1 MQLLR
6 GSVCVAIVAAGCVSS
21 WAQTWTYQ
29 GSNICYQSMC
39 FSQGTLT
46 SAAGG
51 LLQSQ
56 VSQQSWQQQQN
67 ANQAGAAVGSLI
79 GTLIAGWIHHH
90 QQVKSEE
97 KALKLELLKYV
108 DAKIEVLQEMKKL
121 HQDSAQQVLDLKQ
134 LDPSHRDSWE
144 AVQKSMDEVIAL
156 DDKMIQLNVDYRGN
170 VEKNF
175 RTKKG
180 LDYALNDKEAG
191 AKNLYASALNLA
203 AVAYV
208 MNQFYRAVLGY
219 IKSTMQ
225 VTRLCIRYL
234 PFRRVFRVARRIP
247 PVDPDDMK
255 PKRSQN
261 IVAAFSC

>member
-1 MQLLR
+1 MRLFR
-6 GSVCVAIVAAGCVSS
+6 GSLCVVIVAAGCVSS
-21 WAQTWTYQ
+21 SAQTWSYQ

-46 SAAGG
+46 GAAGG

-56 VSQQSWQQQQN
+56 VSRQSWQQQN
-67 ANQAGAAVGSLI
+67 ATQAGAAVGSLI
-79 GTLIAGWIHHH
+79 GTLIAAWIQHH
-90 QQVKSEE
+90 QQVKAEE

-108 DAKIEVLQEMKKL
+108 DAKIEVLQEMKKM

-156 DDKMIQLNVDYRGN
+156 DDKMIQLNVEYRGN

-180 LDYALNDKEAG
+180 LDYALNDKESG
-191 AKNLYASALNLA
+191 AKNLYANTLNLA

-219 IKSTMQ
+219 IKYTIQ
-225 VTRLCIRYL
+225 
-234 PFRRVFRVARRIP
+234 VARLGNP
-247 PVDPDDMK
+247 TPL
-255 PKRSQN
+255 
-261 IVAAFSC
+261 AAPTV